1 MKDCLLLKR
10 TLIMSGRL
18 GIDFG
23 TSNTVLA
30 LWDPATN
37 QGVPLHIPD
46 YGQSWE
52 QGGERVTVVPSLVH
66 YAEDGRI
73 WIGDQVLQRGLQKS
87 PRTMRWMKR
96 YISQRSPIRIHL
108 DGREITPYQAGQD
121 FLTSVLVFAA
131 QEIDFREEEIALS
144 VPVEAFEHYE
154 NWLSGIAEQAGMPR
168 FRLIDE
174 PSAAALGYGA
184 HIQPGSVY
192 LIFDFGG
199 GTMHASVILIEA
211 EERAA
216 TGRRCRVLGK
226 AGRDVGGTSIDQWLF
241 QHILK
246 INNRK
251 DHELPVRENSTAI
264 LIACQQI
271 KEQLSLDETA
281 RFDFTSP
288 SGDIH
293 LFAEFTRS
301 FFEDLLDQHEFFT
314 TLQLMVRQALNDAA
328 ERGYREEDIQAALLV
343 GGSSQIPSVQRA
355 VRQMFGRERVF
366 TNRPLDAV
374 ARGAAA
380 FVAGV
385 DFYDHIQHD
394 YAIRYVDPLKGAY
407 DYKTIVRRGTT
418 YPTPEPVARLSLK
431 ASHDQQ
437 VHLGIAIFEIG
448 DQRGG
453 NSALELVFDPTG
465 AARLT
470 QITPHDLEQRHRFWM
485 NENTPTFLLADPPA
499 RQGEPRFEVE
509 FSIDANKRLILTARD
524 LEKMGLVLKDCPVV
538 KLT

>member
-1 MKDCLLLKR
+1 
-10 TLIMSGRL
+10 MSGRL

-30 LWDPATN
+30 LWDSFTN

-52 QGGERVTVVPSLVH
+52 QGGERVTVIPSLVH
-66 YAEDGRI
+66 YAEDGHI

-87 PRTMRWMKR
+87 SRTLRWMKR
-96 YISQRSPIRIHL
+96 YISQRSPIRLHL
-108 DGREITPYQAGQD
+108 DGREITPYMAGQD

-184 HIQPGSVY
+184 HIQPGNVY

-211 EERAA
+211 EDHAA

-226 AGRDVGGTSIDQWLF
+226 AGRDVGGASIDQWLF
-241 QHILK
+241 QHVLK
-246 INNRK
+246 SNNRK
-251 DHELPVRENSTAI
+251 DHELAIRENSTAI
-264 LIACQQI
+264 LFACQQI

-281 RFDFTSP
+281 LFDFTSP

-293 LFAEFTRS
+293 LTTEYTRS
-301 FFEDLLDQHEFFT
+301 SFEDLLDQHEFFT
-314 TLQLMVRQALNDAA
+314 TLQQMVRQALNDAA
-328 ERGYREEDIQAALLV
+328 ERGYREENVQAALLV
-343 GGSSQIPSVQRA
+343 GGSSQIPSVQRT

-366 TNRPLDAV
+366 SNRPLDAV

-448 DQRGG
+448 DQRSGG
-453 NSALELVFDPTG
+453 NSAMELVFDPSG

-470 QITPHDLEQRHRFWM
+470 QITPYDLEQRNRFWM

-499 RQGEPRFEVE
+499 RQGESRFEVE

-524 LEKMGLVLKDCPVV
+524 LVKVGLVLKDCPVV